1 MCFNRRRRRLTSLLA
16 YLQVNIEGRPS
27 ATMTSLDDRKWSGAH
42 ADGGPMWSM
51 VRLMLDVSLLRR
63 ITFVVLALSV
73 LLCYL
78 GQSLAVVVYFL
89 KQLYTCCCY
98 ADLCVCVCV
107 CVCAKDATVQV
118 VYRICCF
125 RRNTDILGSVISQS
139 HLLFTWPPEKFCTVI
154 E

>member
-107 CVCAKDATVQV
+107 CVCV
-118 VYRICCF
+118 CE
-125 RRNTDILGSVISQS
+125 RRNGAGCLSD
-139 HLLFTWPPEKFCTVI
+139 LLFSTKYRHLGKCDQPVSSFVHLAA
-154 E
+154 